1 MNRSQQEIGDKKN
14 KHFRIESIAA
24 KMQIYKEYI
33 EKRLEEFEVCQ

>member
-14 KHFRIESIAA
+14 KHFRIESIVA

-33 EKRLEEFEVCQ
+33 K